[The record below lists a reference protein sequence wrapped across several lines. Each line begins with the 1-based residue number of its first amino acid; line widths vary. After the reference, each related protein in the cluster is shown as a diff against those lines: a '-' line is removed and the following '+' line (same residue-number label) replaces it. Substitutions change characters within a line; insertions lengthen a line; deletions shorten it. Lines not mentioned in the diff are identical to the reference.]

1 MRKKAVVMG
10 QVFIYIVAAIVFA
23 VVLIF
28 GYRAISGFLEKGE
41 QVGFVTFKT
50 DLESA
55 IQEVY
60 SDYGKVVVYNERN
73 PFSVPG
79 KYERVCFIDLG
90 YDEVGRQNEGICNPN
105 DADYHFIA
113 CDYWR
118 SGVDWEEADQN
129 VFLEPAG
136 LGPIKVLPVKMDD
149 GYICLPVIGGRI
161 EMRLEGKGTYV
172 QISEV

>member
-1 MRKKAVVMG
+1 MRKKAVVMS

-28 GYRAISGFLEKGE
+28 GYQAISGFLEKGE
-41 QVGFVTFKT
+41 QVAFVTFKT

-55 IQEVY
+55 VREVY
-60 SDYGKVVVYNERN
+60 SDFGKVVVYNERN

-79 KYERVCFIDLG
+79 EYERVCFLDLDYEG
-90 YDEVGRQNEGICNPN
+90 PKEIRGICILNSP
-105 DADYHFIA
+105 DYHFIA

-118 SGVDWEEADQN
+118 SGTGWEEADQN

-136 LGPIKVLPVKMDD
+136 LGPIKVLPVKMDK
-149 GYICLPVIGGRI
+149 GYACFPVIGGRI
-161 EMRLEGKGTYV
+161 EMRLEGEGTYV
-172 QISEV
+172 EISEV